1 MLISS
6 YEARSRQEPVL
17 IRGAITVDDQKTLRV
32 LARDYVEKTPRKVLA
47 LPFSNWSE
55 AFLGGDTTKK
65 PASDPTAVLPPSHLP
80 IR

>member
-1 MLISS
+1 MDPRVLISS

-47 LPFSNWSE
+47 LPFSN
-55 AFLGGDTTKK
+55 
-65 PASDPTAVLPPSHLP
+65 
-80 IR
+80 